1 MSERFPGVRIATADG
16 SMFSGTGLGLII
28 RFFMHRSHAGIAPSV
43 MRALDTYRRAVGP
56 DTLAWYPDAEG
67 DWRRL
72 DDSAWERTRQ
82 ALLDTGPHTFATL
95 VDRPQ
100 GAAGFR
106 FEYEGISLEEPSLFD
121 DPRRACVASFWL
133 PSTFL
138 EESGPEHTRGLALE
152 LAAHL
157 PFNSGY
163 ATLSFD
169 TMRDE
174 VGIRRSIRS
183 MCFRYLGVDMLDH
196 PVSWDIGTR
205 IAGSYWLTF
214 LGQPVLGELGGAEGL
229 RARLTAPDTT
239 VQQLPG
245 DRAVVTLGQW
255 PEAGDV
261 EAGENLPAYRE
272 LARVMEPWLYH
283 DAGTR
288 FDPDFPPEDKRRW
301 ERRFLD

>member
-1 MSERFPGVRIATADG
+1 MTERFPGVQVHTANG
-16 SMFSGTGLGLII
+16 SVLIRTGLII
-28 RFFMHRSHAGIAPSV
+28 RFFMHRSHAGFGRGV
-43 MRALDTYRRAVGP
+43 MHALDAYRRAAGP

-67 DWRRL
+67 DLRRL

-95 VDRPQ
+95 VDRPE
-100 GAAGFR
+100 GAADFR
-106 FEYEGISLEEPSLFD
+106 FEYEGVSLEDPGPFD

-138 EESGPEHTRGLALE
+138 VESGAGPTRELALE

-163 ATLSFD
+163 ASLVFNRSAQPAGVIRQLNTL
-169 TMRDE
+169 
-174 VGIRRSIRS
+174 
-183 MCFRYLGVDMLDH
+183 CFRYPGVDLLEH
-196 PVSWDIGTR
+196 QVSWDIGTR
-205 IAGSYWLTF
+205 VPGAYWLTF

-229 RARLTAPDTT
+229 RARLSSPGTT

-255 PEAGDV
+255 PEAGDL
-261 EAGENLPAYRE
+261 EAGKDLPAYRE
-272 LARVMEPWLYH
+272 LARVLEPWLYH
-283 DAGTR
+283 DPGTV
-288 FDPDFPPEDKRRW
+288 FVHDFIPEDKLRW